1 VTSPLS
7 GSLDLDGMDRIRV
20 QPLRGTDNVVVGDL
34 NGTATKQVDVDL
46 SVSDF
51 RVDTLTVAGT
61 PGRDVLRASTT
72 STTHA
77 VTGLGATVNLV
88 NPEKGQKLLISGGGG
103 DDEIVATAVERDRTQ
118 PILDGGVGK
127 DTIVGS
133 PGQDDIA
140 GGQGVDVVHMGGGL
154 DTFRWLP
161 GDGNDFVEG
170 GAGTDFLLAQGSGA
184 DERFDVTSVGSR
196 TRLIRDIGNVALDLG
211 GVERLDVN
219 PAGGADTVHTADLS
233 PTDTKLVTWEL
244 APFRGTTATDQARD
258 TVLMDG
264 TFGNDAISV
273 TSGGQQVRTTG
284 LGAVVE
290 INRSDP
296 ALDSLH
302 IDTKPGNDL
311 VSILPRARELI
322 TITTL

>member
-1 VTSPLS
+1 V
-7 GSLDLDGMDRIRV
+7 DRIRV

-34 NGTATKQVDVDL
+34 TGTATTQVDVDL

-88 NPEKGQKLLISGGGG
+88 NPERGEKLLISRGGG

-118 PILDGGVGK
+118 PILDGGAGK
-127 DTIVGS
+127 DTIIGT

-140 GGQGVDVVHMGGGL
+140 GGRDVDVVHMGGGL

-161 GDGNDFVEG
+161 GDGNDIVEG
-170 GAGTDFLLAQGSGA
+170 GAGTDFLLMQGSGA
-184 DERFDVTSVGSR
+184 DERFDVTSIGSR
-196 TRLIRDIGNVALDLG
+196 TRLTRDIANVNLDLAG
-211 GVERLDVN
+211 MERLDVN
-219 PAGGADTVHTADLS
+219 PAGGADT
-233 PTDTKLVTWEL
+233 
-244 APFRGTTATDQARD
+244 
-258 TVLMDG
+258 
-264 TFGNDAISV
+264 
-273 TSGGQQVRTTG
+273 TG
-284 LGAVVE
+284 LAAIVE

-296 ALDSLH
+296 ALDSFH

-311 VSILPRARELI
+311 VSILPSARELI